1 MISIQEMTAWT
12 ARDIEQAIH
21 AARPPTWR
29 FKLEVEQGVY
39 AATFTDAEGNVIWTL
54 EGFDERLTLFD
65 AYGWL
70 QRRQLPRT
78 NPVWIRK
85 RGERYRPQVGPTSLS
100 GVRVPDPGDLDPDEI
115 SAVVYEQHLSR
126 RK

>member
-21 AARPPTWR
+21 AARPPSWR
-29 FKLEVEQGVY
+29 FKLEVDQGVY
-39 AATFTDAEGNVIWTL
+39 AATFTNAEGNVVWTL
-54 EGFDERLTLFD
+54 EGFDARLTLFD

-78 NPVWIRK
+78 NPVWNR
-85 RGERYRPQVGPTSLS
+85 RGEIRRPSVGPMSLR
-100 GVRVPDPGDLDPDEI
+100 GVLVPDPQDLDPAEI
-115 SAVVYEQHLSR
+115 EVVVYEQHLSR